1 MEPATTRNEKILGA
15 GQILLAALL
24 WSSAGLVI
32 RGVSC
37 DMFWLLV
44 IRSGAACLVLA
55 PGLGALRGRRFG
67 LNAFLAALLYALFM
81 VAFAVSTRVV
91 GAAQAVGGQYTAPL
105 FVYLALAVQ
114 RKLRVR
120 LSGVLP
126 MALIAAGCAVALVG
140 GGLTPLTLLPLA
152 SGVLFP
158 LYSAFLRRAGDV
170 PAGAV
175 MCVGNLLCVLISLPF
190 TWGAALP
197 RLSDAGLV
205 ALAGVLVNG
214 FGYTVYARGT
224 RRVDALA
231 GVMLCLAEPVLNP
244 VWVWLFLGEAPG
256 GTALASLLLIL
267 AGGVLDAAF
276 AALRTRRRA

>member
-1 MEPATTRNEKILGA
+1 MEPATTKNEKILGA

-158 LYSAFLRRAGDV
+158 LYSQGGRRACRGGDV
-170 PAGAV
+170 RGQPAVRAHQPAIY
-175 MCVGNLLCVLISLPF
+175 M
-190 TWGAALP
+190 
-197 RLSDAGLV
+197 
-205 ALAGVLVNG
+205 
-214 FGYTVYARGT
+214 
-224 RRVDALA
+224 
-231 GVMLCLAEPVLNP
+231 
-244 VWVWLFLGEAPG
+244 G
-256 GTALASLLLIL
+256 GGIA
-267 AGGVLDAAF
+267 
-276 AALRTRRRA
+276 AALRCRAACPGGCAGKRIRLYGVCPGHPPGRRSGRRDAVPGRTRPEPGLGVAVPG

>member
-1 MEPATTRNEKILGA
+1 MTKNEKLLGG

-32 RGVSC
+32 RGVQC
-37 DMFWLLV
+37 GPYWLLV
-44 IRSGAACLVLA
+44 IRSGAACLALA
-55 PGLGALRGRRFG
+55 PGLRAMKGKRFG
-67 LNAFLAALLYALFM
+67 AAGWLAALLYALFM
-81 VAFAVSTRVV
+81 IVFALSTRLV

-105 FVYLALAVQ
+105 FVYVALAA
-114 RKLRVR
+114 RKKLRVR
-120 LSGVLP
+120 LSGLAP
-126 MALIAAGCAVALVG
+126 MVLIAAGCAVALAG

-175 MCVGNLLCVLISLPF
+175 MCLGNGLCAAMSLPF
-190 TWGAALP
+190 ALGSQLPDAVGGALI
-197 RLSDAGLV
+197 
-205 ALAGVLVNG
+205 ALAGVLVNA
-214 FGYTVYARGT
+214 FGYTVYARGA

-244 VWVWLFLGEAPG
+244 VWVWLILGEAPG

-267 AGGVLDAAF
+267 AGGVLDAGI
-276 AALRTRRRA
+276 AALRTRARAG